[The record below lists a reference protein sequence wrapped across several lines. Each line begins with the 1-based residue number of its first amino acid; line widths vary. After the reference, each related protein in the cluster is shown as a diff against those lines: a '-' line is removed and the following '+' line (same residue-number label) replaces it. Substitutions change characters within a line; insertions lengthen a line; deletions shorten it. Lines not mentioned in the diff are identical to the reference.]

1 MNPSSEREALLELLR
16 LARPH
21 VEHGAKRYYDG
32 VGGYVRRDEAKALL
46 DKIDRA
52 ALSTQPQQAGWMPI
66 ETAPKTGRTLLL
78 GYFNSA
84 GNWRTMPGQW
94 MSQYYIDEYW
104 EEPDDVEPGW
114 FETVVESDD
123 IPNCWP
129 TDTTHWMPLP
139 PVPGQEG
146 VSL

>member
-1 MNPSSEREALLELLR
+1 MNPSSMQEDFEFL
-16 LARPH
+16 
-21 VEHGAKRYYDG
+21 AKRFNVPLGKTFGGKFLNSG
-32 VGGYVRRDEAKALL
+32 VQAAWEDWQA
-46 DKIDRA
+46 RA

-84 GNWRTMPGQW
+84 GNWRTMRGQW
-94 MSQYYIDEYW
+94 MSQDYIDEYC

-123 IPNCWP
+123 MPNCWR
-129 TDTTHWMPLP
+129 TDPTHWMPLP

-146 VSL
+146 GIGE